1 MNVKI
6 VNNIPDNI
14 DITISLFGDSHTLCF
29 VGLSIKYDKHL
40 LINEND
46 KNFLIKNINQDSV
59 SITGLS
65 NNDSKLK
72 YNTTILNNIN
82 SNINNYYVFKL
93 GQVDVE
99 YVYYYKLFVKK
110 ENINIIDFYSKTVD
124 KYILFLQSL
133 PTKNILVCG
142 INLTSW
148 RDIKSYF
155 KYLSYIINI
164 DVNTVSELL
173 KDFTLFEKQKNHL
186 LFNNILEK
194 KCIENNIKY
203 FDLTNECCNIS
214 DNEISVKNEYL
225 DVCEDHHYNGCHVNI
240 EDESSSYNI
249 THSTFLNKLLYQFK

>member
-29 VGLSIKYDKHL
+29 VGLSIKYDKYL

-82 SNINNYYVFKL
+82 SNINNYYMFKL

-99 YVYYYKLFVKK
+99 YIYYYKLFVKK

-164 DVNTVSELL
+164 DVISVSELL

-203 FDLTNECCNIS
+203 FDLINECCNIS
-214 DNEISVKNEYL
+214 DNEISVKNKYL
-225 DVCEDHHYNGCHVNI
+225 NVCEDSHYKGCHENI
-240 EDESSSYNI
+240 EDESCDKI
-249 THSTFLNKLLYQFK
+249 TCSTFLNKLLDQL